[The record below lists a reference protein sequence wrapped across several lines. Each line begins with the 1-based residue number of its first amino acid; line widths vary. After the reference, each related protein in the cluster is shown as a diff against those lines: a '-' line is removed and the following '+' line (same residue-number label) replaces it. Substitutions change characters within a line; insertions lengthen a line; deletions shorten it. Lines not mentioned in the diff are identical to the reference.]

1 MVAVSL
7 LSKLPAE
14 LLLDIILA
22 FEGDTVDKLLKIGHI
37 NRYLRNLLLHRI
49 IFWKR
54 IDLTRDNN
62 KKDIV
67 QDILVHIAK
76 ILPCKSLEVC

>member
-22 FEGDTVDKLLKIGHI
+22 FEGDTFDKLLQIGHI

-54 IDLTRDNN
+54 IDLTRDN
-62 KKDIV
+62 V